1 MDICAI
7 TEQDLQ
13 VISQLYVS
21 VFSNPPWNEDWEITW
36 AYERL
41 NWIYQSQGFAG
52 YIALDSKQIL
62 GAIMGH
68 FVPFKGEK
76 GFEIVEFLVATNY
89 QNQGIGNKLLA
100 QLELNLQQNNYDF
113 TWLLTAKD
121 SSAESFYCQR
131 NYQRDCKIVL
141 LNKEL

>member
-7 TEQDLQ
+7 VESDLQ
-13 VISQLYVS
+13 AISQLYVS
-21 VFSNPPWNEDWEITW
+21 VFSNPPWNEDWEFAW

-68 FVPFKGEK
+68 AVQFKKKK
-76 GFEIVEFLVATNY
+76 GFEIVEFLVTAKY
-89 QNQGIGNKLLA
+89 QNQGIGNQLLA
-100 QLELNLQQNNYDF
+100 QLELNLKQDNYDF
-113 TWLLTAKD
+113 TWLLTLKNTD
-121 SSAESFYCQR
+121 AESFYSQR

>member
-7 TEQDLQ
+7 VESDLQ
-13 VISQLYVS
+13 AISQLYVS
-21 VFSNPPWNEDWEITW
+21 VFSNPPWNEDWEFAW

-68 FVPFKGEK
+68 AVPFKGEK
-76 GFEIVEFLVATNY
+76 GFEIVEFLVTAKY
-89 QNQGIGNKLLA
+89 QNQGIGNQLLA
-100 QLELNLQQNNYDF
+100 QLELNLKQDNYDF
-113 TWLLTAKD
+113 TWLLTLKNTD
-121 SSAESFYCQR
+121 AESFYSQR

>member
-7 TEQDLQ
+7 TKQDLQ

-21 VFSNPPWNEDWEITW
+21 VFSEPPWNEDWETAW

-41 NWIYQSQGFAG
+41 NWIYQSPGFVG
-52 YIALDSKQIL
+52 YIALDSQQII

-76 GFEIVEFLVATNY
+76 GFEIVEFLVATNC
-89 QNQGIGNKLLA
+89 QNQGIGNNLLT
-100 QLELNLQQNNYDF
+100 QLELNLHQNNYDYI
-113 TWLLTAKD
+113 WLLTAKD
-121 SSAESFYCQR
+121 SSAESFYSKR

-141 LNKEL
+141 LKKEL